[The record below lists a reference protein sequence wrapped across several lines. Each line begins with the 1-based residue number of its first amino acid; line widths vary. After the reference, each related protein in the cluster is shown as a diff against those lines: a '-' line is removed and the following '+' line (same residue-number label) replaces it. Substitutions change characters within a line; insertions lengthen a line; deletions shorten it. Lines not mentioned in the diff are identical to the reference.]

1 VSRRILSATQT
12 EKNSIQE
19 VIDTISHINSSAQR
33 QALESD
39 GLRILAEKNRQILDE
54 LQSVLQTLLESRQ
67 SKVQI

>member
-1 VSRRILSATQT
+1 
-12 EKNSIQE
+12 

-33 QALESD
+33 QARESD